1 MMKIIQVLKNL
12 SHKIIIFFS
21 QNAMTTSKRQT
32 VNLENDPL
40 YKDKKDWSQRFKN
53 LVGKRIVSV
62 RYLTKEE
69 TDASG
74 WYSAPIVIELEDGQ
88 ALIPQQDDEGNDGG
102 ALWIAN
108 SKCLDD
114 LIPVIRG

>member
-1 MMKIIQVLKNL
+1 
-12 SHKIIIFFS
+12 
-21 QNAMTTSKRQT
+21 MTQSKRKK
-32 VNLENDPL
+32 VILENDPL
-40 YKDKKDWSQRFKN
+40 YKEKAKWAKRFN
-53 LVGKRIVSV
+53 SLVGLRIMDV

-69 TDASG
+69 TEASG
-74 WYSAPIVIELEDGQ
+74 WYSSPIVIELDDGS